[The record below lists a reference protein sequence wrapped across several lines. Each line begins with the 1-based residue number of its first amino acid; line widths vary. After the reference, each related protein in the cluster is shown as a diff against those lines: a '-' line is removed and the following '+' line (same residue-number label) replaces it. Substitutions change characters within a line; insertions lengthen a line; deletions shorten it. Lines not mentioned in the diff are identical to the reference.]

1 MTAPPN
7 TQAPPPPPTT
17 NPPAPSGS
25 VQDIIRSVWP
35 DHLEERAL
43 VISHRESSWIP
54 TAENYC
60 CVGLFQIYYDVHKS
74 WLAGI
79 GVNEKSD
86 LYDPYLNAK
95 AAYALY
101 QRSGGWGPWSQ
112 TNY

>member
-1 MTAPPN
+1 M
-7 TQAPPPPPTT
+7 
-17 NPPAPSGS
+17 
-25 VQDIIRSVWP
+25 
-35 DHLEERAL
+35 
-43 VISHRESSWIP
+43 
-54 TAENYC
+54 
-60 CVGLFQIYYDVHKS
+60 HKS

-95 AAYALY
+95 AAYTLY

>member
-1 MTAPPN
+1 M
-7 TQAPPPPPTT
+7 
-17 NPPAPSGS
+17 
-25 VQDIIRSVWP
+25 QDIIRSVWP